1 MLPRV
6 ESCSSGGRRTL
17 SSVVA
22 MAVPGGLVWPRL
34 ITGTPG
40 GSLGDEAPPWPNS
53 STFRGPTGEAGL
65 GGEAGAGLGPHT
77 ISAFSVMVGPTSA
90 WAWGGHMDPKGVL
103 TCGREGS
110 QWGGGSDATHS
121 LSPTEPSNG
130 RDSGEVTVQWAKAGR
145 GVGPET
151 ATIWEEGL
159 IQGQEVP
166 NEILCSNEPSSAVS
180 ELFVTREE
188 LSCPAPAQIL
198 FFQNPLTWSL

>member
-6 ESCSSGGRRTL
+6 ESCSSGGLRAL

-40 GSLGDEAPPWPNS
+40 GSLGDEVPPWPNS
-53 STFRGPTGEAGL
+53 SAFVDPGETGL
-65 GGEAGAGLGPHT
+65 GGGAGLGAHT

-121 LSPTEPSNG
+121 LSPTKPSNG
-130 RDSGEVTVQWAKAGR
+130 RDSSWVTVQWAKTGR

-151 ATIWEEGL
+151 A
-159 IQGQEVP
+159 
-166 NEILCSNEPSSAVS
+166 
-180 ELFVTREE
+180 R
-188 LSCPAPAQIL
+188 
-198 FFQNPLTWSL
+198 